1 MNLKDLEEIANALPN
16 VQIVISITPADIE
29 EILTELRNQRK
40 RDEILK
46 TTLVEAGFPCR
57 ITNAMNLIDVRTFED
72 LLGWKKKDIRKC
84 RGVGNKA
91 VKEIDKYLSYYGI
104 KWQ

>member
-29 EILTELRNQRK
+29 EILTERRNQRK

-46 TTLVEAGFPCR
+46 TTLVEAGIPVR
-57 ITNAMNLIDVRTFED
+57 VTNAMNLIDVRTFED

-91 VKEIDKYLSYYGI
+91 VSEIDDYLSYYGI

>member
-16 VQIVISITPADIE
+16 VQIMISVTPADIE
-29 EILTELRNQRK
+29 EILTERRNQHK

-46 TTLVEAGFPCR
+46 TTLVEAGISCR
-57 ITNAMNLIDVRTFED
+57 VINTMNLIDVRTFKD

-84 RGVGNKA
+84 RGVGGNA
-91 VKEIDKYLSYYGI
+91 VREIDDYLSYYGI

>member
-1 MNLKDLEEIANALPN
+1 
-16 VQIVISITPADIE
+16 
-29 EILTELRNQRK
+29 
-40 RDEILK
+40 
-46 TTLVEAGFPCR
+46 
-57 ITNAMNLIDVRTFED
+57 MNLIDVRTFED